1 MVDMEWR
8 FLEDSIICFTSRS
21 LHKCLARPRRT
32 LLLTAEPELD
42 ELGSRLGEMGAGFMM
57 GTALLSHS
65 PDRVD
70 ALVWAIHALILDNHA
85 VPRIRQL

>member
-1 MVDMEWR
+1 MVYARRGKVTRAEPIAALYEQGRIFHYGR
-8 FLEDSIICFTSRS
+8 FDALED
-21 LHKCLARPRRT
+21 
-32 LLLTAEPELD
+32 
-42 ELGSRLGEMGAGFMM
+42 EMVMM
-57 GTALLSHS
+57 GSALLSHS